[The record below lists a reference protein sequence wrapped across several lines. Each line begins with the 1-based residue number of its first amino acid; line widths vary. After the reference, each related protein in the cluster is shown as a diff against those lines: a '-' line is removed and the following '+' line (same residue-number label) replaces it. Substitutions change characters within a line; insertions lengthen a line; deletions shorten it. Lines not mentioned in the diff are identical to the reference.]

1 MAFNIYEVVRVAC
14 LSRSRLEEFTRE
26 LKRRRQR
33 RLRKRHLKS
42 EFAVLQLELY
52 RTYSISFNSS
62 LNCWQILLELNSK
75 GLYQSSGKEKD
86 SCCLVFPS
94 STKREIRHFH
104 LVVVYNNGKEMYK
117 KAQVN

>member
-62 LNCWQILLELNSK
+62 LNCWQIFVVVVQQRQRNVQKSVIHV
-75 GLYQSSGKEKD
+75 Q
-86 SCCLVFPS
+86 SCCFACPNLYCVISVLVDVA
-94 STKREIRHFH
+94 
-104 LVVVYNNGKEMYK
+104 VVVAY
-117 KAQVN
+117 ALF